1 MVTLFFLFWGI
12 IKIKRGGK
20 MKYRGYEIKKVKGK
34 RPYECE
40 ELGLKANTLEDM
52 VRAICKVD
60 NVKALLIDDYLEAD
74 RRVFQF
80 GVNQVEGE
88 IISNT
93 LKEIKQN
100 HNLKNNKEAL
110 LFLIE
115 LYRVK

>member
-1 MVTLFFLFWGI
+1 
-12 IKIKRGGK
+12 

-34 RPYECE
+34 RPYECK
-40 ELGLKANTLEDM
+40 ELQLKANTLEDM
-52 VRAICKVD
+52 VRMISKVNNARVMAID
-60 NVKALLIDDYLEAD
+60 GYLEAK
-74 RRVFQF
+74 RRLFQF
-80 GVNQVEGE
+80 YANQVDGE

-93 LKEIKQN
+93 FEEIKKN